1 MSLGR
6 ASFSPFSRRAFTLV
20 ELVTAMAIC
29 GILLTAIASALSF
42 SIKTST
48 GQGAVNQTNLLTA
61 GDSADQI
68 ADDLHVA
75 MSFSERTGTSVAF
88 TVPDRVNNG
97 TPNQVRY
104 AWDGISGDPLT
115 RQFSAANTP
124 ILTASATTPTTLLSG
139 VSNFDLNYLTRLMGT
154 AAVTPSVL
162 APNGT
167 AVGTFGTFNIDS
179 THWACEYFTPV
190 VPLGTTSYTI
200 TSAQIKIKTGAAQ
213 DGILSIGIA
222 SANLFKQPATYLEQE
237 PLYESATSTNN
248 EYVSVTFKNLKNL
261 NILSYPALCLVIRY
275 TSGTTPV
282 ATLQYQSS
290 LSNIHMGADWSTTSN
305 GGASWPAASP
315 VLCLLFNVYGTTP

>member
-1 MSLGR
+1 
-6 ASFSPFSRRAFTLV
+6 
-20 ELVTAMAIC
+20 MAIC

-48 GQGAVNQTNLLTA
+48 GQGAVNQTNLLAA

-104 AWDGISGDPLT
+104 AWDGITGDPLT

-124 ILTASATTPTTLLSG
+124 ILTASTSTPTTLLGG
-139 VSNFDLNYLTRLMGT
+139 VSNFDLNYLTRQMGT
-154 AAVTPSVL
+154 TAATPSVL
-162 APNGT
+162 APSSGP
-167 AVGTFGTFNIDS
+167 VGTVQTYNIDS

-190 VPLGTTSYTI
+190 IPWGASTYTI
-200 TSAQIKIKTGAAQ
+200 TSVRMNMKTGAAQ

-222 SANLFKQPATYLEQE
+222 SANTSKQPVTFLEQE

-248 EYVSVTFKNLKNL
+248 EYVSVAFKNLKNL
-261 NILSYPALCLVIRY
+261 SILSYPGLCIVIKY
-275 TSGTTPV
+275 TSGTAPV
-282 ATLQYQSS
+282 ATVQYVWS
-290 LSNIHMGADWSTTSN
+290 LSNIFMGADWSTTSN
-305 GGASWPAASP
+305 AGASWSGASP
-315 VLCLLFNVYGTTP
+315 VKCLQFNVYGTTP